1 MLKDVREK
9 VLKHL
14 LERFDNRDSAVL
26 TELGDFY
33 LLVLDEQDFENAYI
47 WYSVASALGIENSGE
62 IRDKV
67 EKELEPDTIIKM
79 QVASRKRYK
88 EFTKEEAIKSEKKIE
103 TTDQDYES

>member
-1 MLKDVREK
+1 M
-9 VLKHL
+9 LKHL
-14 LERFDNRDSAVL
+14 LERFENSDRAVL

-47 WYSVASALGIENSGE
+47 WYSVASALGVENSGE

-79 QVASRKRYK
+79 QATSRKRYK
-88 EFTKEEAIKSEKKIE
+88 EFTQK
-103 TTDQDYES
+103 